1 MHIQEI
7 IMSVRRA
14 VLDDLPHLVEFTVE
28 EAREAENSIKIP
40 ATLTKGIK
48 KALEDDSVAM
58 YWILSDENDHPIG
71 SVSALKEWS
80 DWNAGYYWWIQ
91 SMYLVPSQRGKGKMR
106 ILLGAVRAAMAQE
119 QGLQLR
125 LYVHEDN
132 KAAIKAYDKAKFVHS
147 KYKIM
152 TQD

>member
-1 MHIQEI
+1 
-7 IMSVRRA
+7 MSARRA
-14 VLDDLPHLVEFTVE
+14 VLDDLPYLVKFTAE
-28 EAREAENSIKIP
+28 EAREAENSVKIP
-40 ATLTKGIK
+40 ETLTKGIK

-58 YWILSDENDHPIG
+58 YWILSDENNHPIG

-91 SMYLVPSQRGKGKMR
+91 SMYLVPSQRGKGKMKT
-106 ILLGAVRAAMAQE
+106 LLDAVKSAMAQE
-119 QGLQLR
+119 HGLQLR
-125 LYVHEDN
+125 LYVHEGN
-132 KAAIKAYDKAKFVHS
+132 KTAIKAYEKAKFVHS